1 MYVEVFESQ
10 CPPLYIDPQNVTAPS
25 IFQIKLNIKTINPI
39 HPTQIIDISLLS
51 LLIDNEQVV

>member
-1 MYVEVFESQ
+1 MYVEVSESH

-39 HPTQIIDISLLS
+39 HPAQIIDDVLS
-51 LLIDNEQVV
+51 LLVDNEIVV

>member
-10 CPPLYIDPQNVTAPS
+10 CPPLYIDPQNVTAPN

-39 HPTQIIDISLLS
+39 HPAQIIDAVLS
-51 LLIDNEQVV
+51 LLFDNEQVV